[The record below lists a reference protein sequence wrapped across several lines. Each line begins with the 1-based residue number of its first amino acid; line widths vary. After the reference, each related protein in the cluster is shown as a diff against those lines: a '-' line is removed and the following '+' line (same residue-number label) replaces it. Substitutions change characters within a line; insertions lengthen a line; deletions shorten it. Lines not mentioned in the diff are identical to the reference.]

1 MSSAVSVRDV
11 RKVYDSGFEALK
23 GVSLEIEEGE
33 VLALLGPNGAGKT
46 TLISLTCGIS
56 RLTSGTIEVLG
67 HDVVTDFRASRQRI
81 GLVPQEVKLDIFS
94 KVANTV
100 RFSRGLFGMPPDE
113 AYIEDLLRRLALW
126 DKRDSRIQE
135 LSGGMMRRVLIAKA
149 LAHQPAVLFLD
160 EPTAGVDVELRK
172 GMWDVVRELRDQGT
186 TIILTTHY
194 LEEAQALADRIAIID
209 HGRILLVEE
218 KDALMQRMGRKR
230 MTIELRVP
238 VEAVPEGLAGYNLVR
253 SEDGARLEYAYDT
266 EAQRTGI
273 TALLRDLAGAGLV
286 LRDVQ
291 TRQDSLE
298 DIFVDLVRKET
309 A

>member
-1 MSSAVSVRDV
+1 MPSAVSIRDV

-23 GVSLEIEEGE
+23 GVSLEIEKGE

-56 RLTSGTIEVLG
+56 RISSGTIEVLG
-67 HDVVTDFRASRQRI
+67 HDVVRDYRASRQAI
-81 GLVPQEVKLDIFS
+81 GLVPQEVKLDIFA
-94 KVANTV
+94 KVHGAV
-100 RFSRGLFGMPPDE
+100 RYSRGLFGMPPDE
-113 AYIEDLLRRLALW
+113 PYIEGLLKRLALW
-126 DKRDSRIQE
+126 DKRDSQIRE

-172 GMWDVVRELRDQGT
+172 GMWDIVRELKNGGT

-209 HGRILLVEE
+209 HGRILLVED
-218 KDALMQRMGRKR
+218 KDALMRRMGRKH
-230 MTIELRVP
+230 MSIELRQP
-238 VEAVPEGLAGYNLVR
+238 LAAVPEGLAPYRLALSG
-253 SEDGARLEYAYDT
+253 DGTRLDYSYDT

-273 TALLRDLAGAGLV
+273 TALLAALAEAGVV
-286 LRDVQ
+286 LRDIQ
-291 TRQDSLE
+291 TSQDSLE
-298 DIFVDLVRKET
+298 DIFVDLVKREP

>member
-1 MSSAVSVRDV
+1 MPSAVSIRDV

-23 GVSLEIEEGE
+23 GVSLEIEKGE

-56 RLTSGTIEVLG
+56 RLTSGTISVLG
-67 HDVVTDFRASRQRI
+67 HDVVTDFRPSRQSI

-113 AYIEDLLRRLALW
+113 THIESLLKRLSLW
-126 DKRDSRIQE
+126 DKRDNQIRE

-149 LAHQPAVLFLD
+149 LAHEPAVLFLD

-172 GMWDVVRELRDQGT
+172 GMWDVVRELQDGGT

-194 LEEAQALADRIAIID
+194 LEEAQALADRVAVIN
-209 HGRILLVEE
+209 HGQILLVEE
-218 KDALMQRMGRKR
+218 KDALMRRMGRKR
-230 MTIELRVP
+230 MTIELRAPIAEVP
-238 VEAVPEGLAGYNLVR
+238 ATLAPYNLVLT
-253 SEDGARLEYAYDT
+253 EDGTHLDYFYDI

-273 TALLRDLAGAGLV
+273 TALLAALSNAGLV

-298 DIFVDLVRKET
+298 DIFVDLVRKEP